1 MKIKKNQ
8 KGFTLV
14 ELLVAITILG
24 IILVIAL
31 PQLSNIQQ
39 NNKTTKYRKYAD
51 TMLTSA
57 KLYTD
62 SYTEDMFGNNK
73 SGCVDIPYDDMKDK
87 DLLKD
92 IKVDGSTCKSDDS
105 YIRVRKANDHYFYE
119 VSIVCKDKNN
129 KIVYENKLPRDACN
143 GNGPDIDGP
152 HISITPSTKDWTK
165 GTNEKV
171 TVNIWDEYG
180 MLENTEIRLS
190 WTKNGASYGSTTT
203 HNFKNK
209 RYDGASSTSPLKYE
223 IEVPQ
228 NETGKFIL
236 TVTPVDVRDSV
247 GNYQTQAVSSGEYK
261 LDNTPPTKP
270 SVNMYKWVNNDTRPT
285 SATSEVYTNDT
296 WSNKKVIVIPS
307 GSTDNSQSGGIY
319 YQYTTT
325 GTTANSTD
333 TTATYRNIEAEE
345 VSYIKW
351 RACDKLNNC
360 SAYTTEKTVKIDIT
374 IPRIS
379 SYDNKSRDKWKNTD
393 IIITGG
399 ATDTGGSGV
408 AEIRYYYDS
417 DSTNTYDDWTTGK
430 GTQSVSG
437 TWTAERNQMV
447 SFIAIDY
454 AGNVSTPQPVGYVK
468 IDKTKPKVESISNP
482 KDGAV
487 TIAPLKVTLKGS
499 EQGTVQ
505 SGILKWQYK
514 KGTGT
519 WTDLPNSATATYED
533 TYNDTTELSTYYYRL
548 CDIAGNCSTEK
559 STQVFIVTAC
569 DSRYIR
575 YEDGSDCS
583 EPCGPGTL
591 NRYGYSTLTSER
603 CPAFDSTTGGSSC
616 NKGSCITEVN
626 KTMWDEC
633 DSYHVTTC
641 EAGSCTYDKKNGQ
654 DAKGTVSESDLV
666 ESYGEG
672 CGQPTCSAHLSG
684 VNGTTVY
691 YNINH
696 CNVTAYGAQDGC
708 TNGGRGSGKNDFY
721 VGFATKTEGTNCAV
735 WVNTDRPYSINGD
748 KISYSGSW
756 RTYVCADG
764 EYCSNKSI
772 CGTGSGNCVRPKK

>member
-1 MKIKKNQ
+1 MKRKKNQ

-39 NNKTTKYRKYAD
+39 NNKTTKYRKYAE

-73 SGCVDIPYDDMKDK
+73 SGCVDVRYDAMKDK

-119 VSIVCKDKNN
+119 VSIVCKDKSD

-165 GTNEKV
+165 GTNDKV
-171 TVNIWDEYG
+171 TVTVWDEYG
-180 MLENTEIRLS
+180 MLENTEIKLS
-190 WTKNGASYGSTTT
+190 WTKNNNPYDTVTT

-209 RYDGASSTSPLKYE
+209 RYDGASSSSPLKYE

-228 NETGKFIL
+228 NETGIFTL

-247 GNYQTQAVSSGEYK
+247 GNYQTQAVTSGEYK

-270 SVNMYKWVNNDTRPT
+270 SINMYKWSSNTTRPT
-285 SATSEVYTNDT
+285 TEAGLASYTEDT
-296 WSNKKVIVIPS
+296 WSNKNIFVKPS
-307 GSTDNSQSGGIY
+307 GSSDNGQSGGIY
-319 YQYTTT
+319 YQFTTT
-325 GTTANSTD
+325 GATTNESD
-333 TTATYRNIEAEE
+333 KTATYRNIEAEQT
-345 VSYIKW
+345 SYIQW

-360 SAYTTEKTVKIDIT
+360 SSYTTAKTVKIDKTKPQMGVIN
-374 IPRIS
+374 
-379 SYDNKSRDKWKNTD
+379 NKSNSKWKNTD
-393 IIITGG
+393 IEIT
-399 ATDTGGSGV
+399 ATASDVGGSDV
-408 AEIRYYYDS
+408 KEIRYYYDD
-417 DSTNTYDDWTTGK
+417 DSANTYDDWTTGK
-430 GTQSVSG
+430 GTASVKG
-437 TWTAERNQMV
+437 TWTVERNQAV
-447 SFIAIDY
+447 NFIAIDG
-454 AGNVSTPQPVGYVK
+454 AGNVSPVSSGGYVK
-468 IDKTKPKVESISNP
+468 IDKTKPKVDSVSNP
-482 KDGAV
+482 KESTV
-487 TIAPLKVTLKGS
+487 TVAPLKVTLTGS
-499 EQGTVQ
+499 EQGTIQ
-505 SGILKWQYK
+505 SGISKWQYK

-533 TYNDTTELSTYYYRL
+533 TYNGTTELSTYYYRV
-548 CDIAGNCSTEK
+548 CDVAGNCADEDSTN
-559 STQVFIVTAC
+559 VFIVTAC

-591 NRYGYSTLTSER
+591 NRYGYSKLTSER
-603 CPAFDSTTGGSSC
+603 CSAFDSTTGGSDC
-616 NKGSCITEVN
+616 NKGSCVTEVN

-641 EAGSCTYDKKNGQ
+641 EAGSCKYDKKNGQ
-654 DAKGTVSESDLV
+654 AAEGTVSESDLV

-672 CGQPTCSAHLSG
+672 CGQPTCSAHMSG

-691 YNINH
+691 YRINH
-696 CNVTAYGAQDGC
+696 CNVTSYGVQDGC

-721 VGFATKTEGTNCAV
+721 VGFASKTEGTNCAM
-735 WVNTDRPYSINGD
+735 WVNTDRPYSISGD
-748 KISYSGSW
+748 KIKYSGSW

-764 EYCSNKSI
+764 EYCSNKSF
-772 CGTGSGNCVRPKK
+772 CGTGSGNCVRPK